1 LLNKLKLF
9 LYYRV
14 MTKRLIILTIGLV
27 YLPFF
32 ASAADFKQLVLK
44 SPNVKLAESRVY
56 KNVTVFQALEGLK
69 KALEMHGQVIETYEP
84 ELGILTS
91 SRNKRSGPAATGPEK
106 LVNSLISSRQLGI
119 FGKKT
124 PDPILEAR
132 ATFIV
137 TTTGENDENVLVQGR
152 LLYLNWGSEETVTA
166 SAVLNEE
173 LEYEM
178 IYYILENE
186 LDRLQEVQ

>member
-1 LLNKLKLF
+1 MLNKLKLF

-106 LVNSLISSRQLGI
+106 LVNSLISPRQLGI

-124 PDPILEAR
+124 PDPILEER

-166 SAVLNEE
+166 SAVLNEG